1 MEPVLPNNKAPS
13 LSHTTVSVDS
23 DGRATVFRPFSL
35 SSPHSRAFHLAWLSL
50 FSCFFSTFSIPPL
63 VPVISSDLNLSDST
77 VSAAGIASFVGSIFS
92 RLAMGPLCDLIGPRT
107 SSAILSFLTAPA
119 ILSAAFI
126 SSPTSFILLR
136 FFVGFSLANFV
147 ANQYW
152 MSSMFSGNVIGLANG
167 VSAGWA
173 NVGAGVSQLLMPLI
187 YTTIAEFIPHAV
199 AWRVSFVFP
208 AIFQVTTAVLVLLY
222 GQDTPN
228 GNRDASKRNKI
239 RSPEEEED
247 SNLVEILIGG
257 LGNYRAWI
265 LALLYGYS
273 YGVELTT
280 DNVIAGYFYERFGVN
295 LEAAGTIAASFG
307 ISNIASRPAGGM
319 ISDALGKRFGMR
331 GRLWGLWVVQSVAGL
346 LCVLLGRVNSLW
358 GSIAV
363 MWVFSVFVQA
373 ASGLVFGVVPFV
385 STRSLGVVAGI
396 TGSGGTVGAVVTQ
409 FLLFS
414 GDGVRKQRSISLM
427 GLMTFVFSL
436 SVTSIYFPRW
446 GGMCCGPSPSSG
458 TDDVSR
464 GLLVDGD
471 EEEADTVNRPVC

>member
-1 MEPVLPNNKAPS
+1 
-13 LSHTTVSVDS
+13 
-23 DGRATVFRPFSL
+23 
-35 SSPHSRAFHLAWLSL
+35 
-50 FSCFFSTFSIPPL
+50 
-63 VPVISSDLNLSDST
+63 
-77 VSAAGIASFVGSIFS
+77 
-92 RLAMGPLCDLIGPRT
+92 
-107 SSAILSFLTAPA
+107 
-119 ILSAAFI
+119 
-126 SSPTSFILLR
+126 
-136 FFVGFSLANFV
+136 
-147 ANQYW
+147 
-152 MSSMFSGNVIGLANG
+152 MFSGNVIGLANG

-173 NVGAGVSQLLMPLI
+173 NVGAGISQLLMPLI
-187 YTTIAEFIPHAV
+187 YSTIAEFSPRTV

-228 GNRDASKRNKI
+228 GNRKNSNQNKI
-239 RSPEEEED
+239 INPEEEVLVVQGEEGR
-247 SNLVEILIGG
+247 SSFVEILIGG

-385 STRSLGVVAGI
+385 STRFVSVYQFGFVNNFGSILIWFGLLCNDRSLGVVAGI

-436 SVTSIYFPRW
+436 SVTSIYFPQW
-446 GGMCCGPSPSSG
+446 GGMCCGPSEEE
-458 TDDVSR
+458 DLSR
-464 GLLVDGD
+464 RLLVED
-471 EEEADTVNRPVC
+471 EEEDDKVTSGRLHPVC